1 MARSFGWVI
10 AALPFIERLLTRPG
24 QFSRDRGRDA
34 QHRLAGAG
42 LESLSEEAV
51 REDEARARADFDA
64 LLEVAGDGIF
74 VFDRDGRM
82 VRASRWARERFQG
95 HVGGVPETLAE
106 IRARVDP
113 RGPDGEPE
121 TLMPAERALRGEV
134 VDREIVFSDGR
145 RLHVR
150 AAPIRDEAGEIR
162 GAVSI
167 SRDIT
172 DLHRALSERARLD
185 GAVKTARLVAHAV
198 NNQLAFITG
207 YAGLLLEDAEA
218 AGTGPAQAQA
228 EMLRQVLQAADNA
241 AAMVAR
247 LQRIARFE
255 ETDQGGGPMLDLE
268 AATDASGSP
277 G

>member
-1 MARSFGWVI
+1 
-10 AALPFIERLLTRPG
+10 
-24 QFSRDRGRDA
+24 
-34 QHRLAGAG
+34 
-42 LESLSEEAV
+42 
-51 REDEARARADFDA
+51 
-64 LLEVAGDGIF
+64 
-74 VFDRDGRM
+74 M
-82 VRASRWARERFQG
+82 VRASRWGRERFQG

-121 TLMPAERALRGEV
+121 ALMPAERALRGEV
-134 VDREIVFSDGR
+134 VDRQIVFSDGR

-150 AAPIRDEAGEIR
+150 AAPIRDAAGEIR

-172 DLHRALSERARLD
+172 DLHAALSDRARLD

-207 YAGLLLEDAEA
+207 YAGLLLDDFEGDG
-218 AGTGPAQAQA
+218 AGLTDGQA
-228 EMLRQVLQAADNA
+228 EMLRQVLSAAENA
-241 AAMVAR
+241 AAMIAR

-255 ETDQGGGPMLDLE
+255 ETDHGGGPMLDLE
-268 AATDASGSP
+268 AATDASGKP